1 LAVEKAKARVA
12 ATDEYVHANPWQMIG
27 VAAAVGALI
36 GMLISRR

>member
-1 LAVEKAKARVA
+1 VA